1 MEVKAEQ
8 TPYHMWAV
16 PSGGLRGHGP
26 GAPVALTSVEMGT
39 TGTLGF
45 SGLVVERVYFG
56 FIDLNLNLALLL

>member
-1 MEVKAEQ
+1 
-8 TPYHMWAV
+8 MWAV

-45 SGLVVERVYFG
+45 SGLVVEKVYFG